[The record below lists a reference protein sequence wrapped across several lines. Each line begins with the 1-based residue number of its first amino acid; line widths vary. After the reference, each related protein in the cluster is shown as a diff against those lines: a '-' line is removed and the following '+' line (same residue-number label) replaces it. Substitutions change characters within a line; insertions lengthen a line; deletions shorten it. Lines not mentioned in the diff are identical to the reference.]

1 MKNPRIMIVDDQR
14 TIRVLLKQLIE
25 GIGATVVGEAENG
38 EEAVEQYKKLKPDMV
53 LMDINMPKMDGV
65 EALRQIRVIDS
76 KALVIM
82 LTSEN
87 NSSVVQDCILS
98 GAKNF
103 LLKANPREKL
113 IEELRS
119 TLEKHLSHH

>member
-1 MKNPRIMIVDDQR
+1 MTNPRILLVDDQR
-14 TIRVLLKQLIE
+14 TIRVLLSQIIE

-38 EEAVEQYKKLKPDMV
+38 EDAVEMYKKLKPDMV
-53 LMDINMPKMDGV
+53 LMDVNMPKMDGV
-65 EALRQIRVIDS
+65 EALRKIMVMDS

-87 NSSVVQDCILS
+87 TSSVVQDCILS

-103 LLKANPREKL
+103 LLKSNPREKL
-113 IEELRS
+113 IEELKNA
-119 TLEKHLSHH
+119 LKKHLNR